1 MSNVRVAVV
10 GLGRV
15 GSVFVDGLLKQQGR
29 AANLVAVADSNPQAP
44 GCIAARNGGIPILTI
59 AELLQRSSELD
70 IIFDVTGSEAV
81 RRELREGL
89 AAAHNR
95 ETVIASESV
104 ARMLCSFMT
113 PDGELPEVHSR
124 AGY

>member
-1 MSNVRVAVV
+1 MSKVRVAVV

-15 GSVFVDGLLKQQGR
+15 GSVFLDALLKQHGR
-29 AANLVAVADSNPQAP
+29 AVDLVAVAESSADAP
-44 GCIAARNGGIPILTI
+44 GCAAARNAGIPILTA
-59 AELLQRSSELD
+59 AELLQRSSGLD

-95 ETVIASESV
+95 DTVIASESV
-104 ARMLCSFMT
+104 ARLVWSLMV
-113 PDGELPEVHSR
+113 PGGELPEVHGR